1 MLNTLTPAL
10 TCELLREESLIDD
23 DLHGCDTQIHDSFI
37 VKLARR
43 PRETCLQLQDELEC
57 IE

>member
-1 MLNTLTPAL
+1 MPDTLTPAL

-37 VKLARR
+37 VKLVR
-43 PRETCLQLQDELEC
+43 PYETCLQLQDELEC